1 MRLLATATLALGAL
15 CASLPAIAAEGKR
28 VELKGELID
37 TWCYFSGVM
46 GGPEAVVGSAH
57 HTCAMWCA
65 AGGIPVGLLGE
76 DGEVYMV
83 LKLEGDDKSNGGD
96 TFLTMTND
104 TIEAE
109 GMLYKRDGLNYLV
122 VSEVTSNEGIPN
134 RTHEDFGVIPGNA
147 IPNTLVEKVLED
159 G

>member
-1 MRLLATATLALGAL
+1 MYRTVLASLALSAL
-15 CASLPAIAAEGKR
+15 AALPAQAAEGKR
-28 VELKGELID
+28 IEIKGELID

-46 GGPEAVVGSAH
+46 GGPDSVVGTAH

-83 LKLEGDDKSNGGD
+83 LKLPKDDESNGGE
-96 TFLTMTND
+96 TFLTLTND
-104 TIEAE
+104 TVEAE
-109 GMLYKRDGLNYLV
+109 GMHYERDGINYLV
-122 VSEVTSNEGIPN
+122 VSEVISNEGIPN
-134 RTHEDFGVIPGNA
+134 KTHEDFGVIPGNA
-147 IPNTLVEKVLED
+147 IPKGVVEEVLEE

>member
-1 MRLLATATLALGAL
+1 MYRTVLASLALSAL
-15 CASLPAIAAEGKR
+15 AALPAQAAEGKR
-28 VELKGELID
+28 IEIKGELID

-46 GGPEAVVGSAH
+46 GGPESVVGTAH

-83 LKLEGDDKSNGGD
+83 LKLPKDDESNGGE
-96 TFLTMTND
+96 TFLTLTND

-109 GMLYKRDGLNYLV
+109 GMHYKRDGINYLV
-122 VSEVTSNEGIPN
+122 VSEVISNEGIPN
-134 RTHEDFGVIPGNA
+134 KTHEDFGVIPGNT
-147 IPNTLVEKVLED
+147 IPKSIVKEVLEE

>member
-1 MRLLATATLALGAL
+1 MRQMMVGVVALSAL
-15 CASLPAIAAEGKR
+15 MAFPAMAAEGKR
-28 VELKGELID
+28 VSVKGELID

-46 GGPEAVVGSAH
+46 GRPDAVVGSAH

-65 AGGIPVGLLGE
+65 AGGIPIGLLGE

-83 LKLEGDDKSNGGD
+83 LKLPGDDASNGGE

-104 TIEAE
+104 TVEAE
-109 GMLYKRDGLNYLV
+109 GMVYERDGLTYLV
-122 VSEVTSNEGIPN
+122 VSEVTSNDGIPN
-134 RTHEDFGVIPGNA
+134 RTHEDFGVVPGNV
-147 IPNTLVEKVLED
+147 IPDAVVDKVLEE

>member
-1 MRLLATATLALGAL
+1 MKRTVLATIALVALGAI
-15 CASLPAIAAEGKR
+15 PAQGAEGKR
-28 VELKGELID
+28 IAVKGELID

-46 GGPEAVVGSAH
+46 GGPEAVVGTAH

-83 LKLEGDDKSNGGD
+83 LKLAGDDKSNGGD
-96 TFLTMTND
+96 TFLTLTND

-109 GMLYKRDGLNYLV
+109 GMHYERDGIDYLV
-122 VSEVTSNEGIPN
+122 VSEIVSNDGIPN
-134 RTHEDFGVIPGNA
+134 RTHEDFGVIPGNV
-147 IPNTLVEKVLED
+147 IPDAVVDEVLED